1 MADLIPPEQ
10 RQDAYSLLRMSNNLG
25 ISIGPAIGGFIATRS
40 YTIAFYCRGG
50 RDDHLQPADRISGR
64 ETLPSFPRADVPAQR
79 EKLGGY
85 GRILRDRP
93 FISFVAAFTLTQ
105 MCATLVWV
113 LMAVYA
119 KNNYGVPENLYGLIP
134 TTNAVI
140 VVLFQVSV
148 TQISKKHPPL
158 RVLALGS
165 LFYAVGV
172 GSVALGQGFWG
183 FWLSMVVVTVGE
195 LILIPT
201 STTYAANL
209 APAEMRGRYMSVY
222 GLTWGLATGIGPVVG
237 GMLNDTLGPK
247 AIWYGGFLVGLA
259 SMVSFLLPR
268 SPRPPAGGGLG
279 SVAGRL
285 KAGRKLNFR
294 RKTTI
299 LSLSRHPFQEEGLL
313 NIGAVFPQTE
323 FPADPAAVRDYIQT
337 IEGLGYSHLMAYD
350 HVLGANPDRPGGWR
364 GTYTY
369 QDSFLEPFV
378 LFSFAAGIT
387 PNLAYMPGVPHPA
400 AAPDGD
406 RREAG
411 GDAGCPLPG
420 TLPVR
425 GRAGLE

>member
-1 MADLIPPEQ
+1 
-10 RQDAYSLLRMSNNLG
+10 
-25 ISIGPAIGGFIATRS
+25 
-40 YTIAFYCRGG
+40 
-50 RDDHLQPADRISGR
+50 
-64 ETLPSFPRADVPAQR
+64 
-79 EKLGGY
+79 
-85 GRILRDRP
+85 
-93 FISFVAAFTLTQ
+93 

-119 KNNYGVPENLYGLIP
+119 KTNYGVPESLYGLIP

-148 TQISKKHPPL
+148 TQITKQHPPCG
-158 RVLALGS
+158 RWRWARFSTRLA
-165 LFYAVGV
+165 V

-183 FWLSMVVVTVGE
+183 FWLSMVVMSFGE

-237 GMLNDTLGPK
+237 GVLNDTLGPK

-259 SMVSFLLPR
+259 SMVSFLVLAR
-268 SPRPPAGGGLG
+268 RDHPPVEVVG

-299 LSLSRHPFQEEGLL
+299 LSLSRHPFQEEESM

-337 IEGLGYSHLMAYD
+337 IEGLGYSHLIAYD

-387 PNLAYMPGVPHPA
+387 PNLAYMPGVLILPQRQTAIVAKQA
-400 AAPDGD
+400 ATLDVLCQG
-406 RREAG
+406 RFRLGVGLGWNEVEY
-411 GDAGCPLPG
+411 PG
-420 TLPVR
+420 
-425 GRAGLE
+425 A